1 MKIKFKHIISVGD
14 FEAYSKNNQKRMRLT
29 EAEYLS
35 KINKSQNKINKT
47 FKYKNCIA
55 DKEFSKILVIKFM
68 VKTS

>member
-1 MKIKFKHIISVGD
+1 
-14 FEAYSKNNQKRMRLT
+14 MRLT

-55 DKEFSKILVIKFM
+55 DRIFQIFGNKNLWLNS
-68 VKTS
+68 